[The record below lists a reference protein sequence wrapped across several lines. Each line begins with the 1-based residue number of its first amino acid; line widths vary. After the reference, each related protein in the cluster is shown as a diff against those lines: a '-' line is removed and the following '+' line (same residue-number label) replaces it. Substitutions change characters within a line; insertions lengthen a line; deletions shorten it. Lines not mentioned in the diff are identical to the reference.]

1 MMVHW
6 GLYSM
11 LAGEYRGKPSNSYAE
26 WIMSAHRIPI
36 AEYENLA
43 KRHLNDLGIN
53 YLINIGPDALGRFPA
68 PAMELLEKVA
78 KMEDL

>member
-1 MMVHW
+1 
-6 GLYSM
+6 
-11 LAGEYRGKPSNSYAE
+11 
-26 WIMSAHRIPI
+26 MSAHRIPI